1 MTLNGK
7 VIATGAVARGDN
19 GEGGTEKYL
28 LPWIWDSETGDEVDA
43 KDEKL
48 YHWNTKRWIKRM
60 GTPRQLV
67 RSEGCQSIQ
76 LTDLGKTDER
86 LLKW

>member
-1 MTLNGK
+1 MKRHTVTEQYIERK

-43 KDEKL
+43 
-48 YHWNTKRWIKRM
+48 TK
-60 GTPRQLV
+60 
-67 RSEGCQSIQ
+67 E
-76 LTDLGKTDER
+76 
-86 LLKW
+86 